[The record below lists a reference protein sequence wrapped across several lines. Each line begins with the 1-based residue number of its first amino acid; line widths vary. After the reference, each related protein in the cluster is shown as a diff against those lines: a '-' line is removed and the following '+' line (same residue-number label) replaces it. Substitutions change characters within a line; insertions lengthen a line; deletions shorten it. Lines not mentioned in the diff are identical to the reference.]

1 MRRFAPQLNGFAL
14 YDIKLTRYDIYRYS
28 ISFMSL
34 SRADSISPKTLEK
47 VNSMLKSSDSESV
60 HSSDDDESVHTSK
73 LVVDLHKMPAG
84 QYEYYT
90 DTSCIMNQM
99 LLYIYHTIN
108 NLVHIPASG
117 DGSGGESHPV
127 PLKLRRRPYKY
138 DKEDFCYVQIGYG
151 NYKYTYTAPA
161 TKTEPEK
168 TAEFLITYRQEG
180 KIVGTH
186 DEATKFEYIKILTDS
201 PVVFHHFYRE
211 SDNFL
216 ENNEHD
222 VSKLHVYVM
231 SKYGEWM
238 RYNKIPSRT
247 LDTVYFDEKLKQKMR
262 ADIMDF
268 MKKEK
273 EYEEF
278 GIPYKKN
285 YLLTGIP
292 GSGKTSIIK
301 AMCKEIGYNLCI
313 FSINHD
319 TDNNTALAAFR
330 DIPPKSVLLFEDIDC
345 LFEKRTGTQE
355 NKSTFTFSNLLNLLD
370 GVFFRKGLISF
381 ITTNHPESLDHA
393 LLRQGR
399 TDMIIHMN
407 YPKKVDV
414 KHLFRDMMRKEE
426 MTAEELDRDFDR
438 FYEHIHTKTITMA
451 GIVGFLFRY
460 RKEWAANISELLDT
474 DKFIKEVTRNVE
486 DSKLYS

>member
-1 MRRFAPQLNGFAL
+1 
-14 YDIKLTRYDIYRYS
+14 
-28 ISFMSL
+28 
-34 SRADSISPKTLEK
+34 
-47 VNSMLKSSDSESV
+47 
-60 HSSDDDESVHTSK
+60 
-73 LVVDLHKMPAG
+73 
-84 QYEYYT
+84 
-90 DTSCIMNQM
+90 
-99 LLYIYHTIN
+99 
-108 NLVHIPASG
+108 
-117 DGSGGESHPV
+117 
-127 PLKLRRRPYKY
+127 LRRRPYKY

-151 NYKYTYTAPA
+151 NYKYTYTVPA

-168 TAEFLITYRQEG
+168 STEFLITYCQQDN
-180 KIVGTH
+180 IVGSQ
-186 DEATKFEYIKILTDS
+186 DDAKKFEYMKIRTDS
-201 PVVFHHFYRE
+201 PQVFHHFYRE

-222 VSKLHVYVM
+222 DSKLHVYVM
-231 SKYGEWM
+231 TKYGEWL

-262 ADIMDF
+262 SDIIDF
-268 MKKEK
+268 LKMEK
-273 EYEEF
+273 EYDEF

-319 TDNNTALAAFR
+319 TDNNTALSAFR

-414 KHLFRDMMRKEE
+414 KHLFRDMLRKEE
-426 MTAEELDRDFDR
+426 MTAEEIDREFDK
-438 FYEHIHTKTITMA
+438 FYDHINKKTITMA

-460 RKEWAANISELLDT
+460 RKNWADNINELLDA

>member
-1 MRRFAPQLNGFAL
+1 M
-14 YDIKLTRYDIYRYS
+14 S
-28 ISFMSL
+28 IE
-34 SRADSISPKTLEK
+34 RADSVSPDDCAAQYKYA
-47 VNSMLKSSDSESV
+47 NSMLRTCPATATPDNSDS
-60 HSSDDDESVHTSK
+60 DDESVKTSK

-90 DTSCIMNQM
+90 DASSIMNQM
-99 LLYIYHTIN
+99 LLYIYHTIQH
-108 NLVHIPASG
+108 LVHIPDASP
-117 DGSGGESHPV
+117 DAATSPV
-127 PLKLRRRPYKY
+127 AQPIPIKLRRRPYKY
-138 DKEDFCYVQIGYG
+138 DKEDFCYSQIGHG
-151 NYKYTYTAPA
+151 TYKYTYTVAA
-161 TKTEPEK
+161 TKTEPEQS
-168 TAEFLITYRQEG
+168 AEFFITYRQED
-180 KIVGTH
+180 KIVGTS
-186 DEATKFEYIKILTDS
+186 DCPQKFEYMKIRTDS

-216 ENNEHD
+216 ENNEQD

-231 SKYGEWM
+231 TKYGEWC

-262 ADIMDF
+262 ADIIDF
-268 MKKEK
+268 LKKEK
-273 EYEEF
+273 EYDEF

-345 LFEKRTGTQE
+345 LFEKRTGTTD
-355 NKSTFTFSNLLNLLD
+355 NKSAFTFSNLLNLLD

-426 MTAEELDRDFDR
+426 MTAEEIEREYDK
-438 FYEHIHTKTITMA
+438 FYEHIYNKKITMA

-460 RKEWAANISELLDT
+460 RKTWAENINELLDA

-486 DSKLYS
+486 DSKLYA

>member
-1 MRRFAPQLNGFAL
+1 
-14 YDIKLTRYDIYRYS
+14 
-28 ISFMSL
+28 MSL
-34 SRADSISPKTLEK
+34 ERADSISPEEADQYKKANSALKTCYSE
-47 VNSMLKSSDSESV
+47 SGISSD
-60 HSSDDDESVHTSK
+60 DDDESVQNSK
-73 LVVDLHKMPAG
+73 LVVDLQKMPAG

-90 DTSCIMNQM
+90 DTSSIMNQM
-99 LLYIYHTIN
+99 LLYMYHTIQH
-108 NLVHIPASG
+108 LVHIA
-117 DGSGGESHPV
+117 DVSGGDVSGSDIQPV
-127 PLKLRRRPYKY
+127 IPLKLRRRPYKY

-151 NYKYTYTAPA
+151 DYKYTYTVPA

-168 TAEFLITYRQEG
+168 TAEFVITYRQQD

-186 DEATKFEYIKILTDS
+186 DEATKFEYIKIRTDS
-201 PVVFHHFYRE
+201 PVIFHHFYRE

-216 ENNEHD
+216 ENNEQD

-262 ADIMDF
+262 ADIIDF
-268 MKKEK
+268 LKKEK
-273 EYEEF
+273 EYDEF

-370 GVFFRKGLISF
+370 GVFFPQGAHF
-381 ITTNHPESLDHA
+381 IYYNESSGEFGSRVIA
-393 LLRQGR
+393 SG
-399 TDMIIHMN
+399 TDR
-407 YPKKVDV
+407 YDYSYE
-414 KHLFRDMMRKEE
+414 LSEE
-426 MTAEELDRDFDR
+426 GGCQT
-438 FYEHIHTKTITMA
+438 
-451 GIVGFLFRY
+451 
-460 RKEWAANISELLDT
+460 
-474 DKFIKEVTRNVE
+474 FIP
-486 DSKLYS
+486 

>member
-1 MRRFAPQLNGFAL
+1 M
-14 YDIKLTRYDIYRYS
+14 IYQYPEFHS
-28 ISFMSL
+28 IMSL
-34 SRADSISPKTLEK
+34 ERADSISPEQSDQYKK
-47 VNSMLKSSDSESV
+47 ANSMLRTCPNTTTSENSDS
-60 HSSDDDESVHTSK
+60 DDESAEHSK
-73 LVVDLHKMPAG
+73 LVVDLNKMPTG

-90 DTSCIMNQM
+90 DSPSISNQM
-99 LLYIYHTIN
+99 LLYVYHTIH
-108 NLVHIPASG
+108 NLVHIPDGSG
-117 DGSGGESHPV
+117 DGSAGLI

-138 DKEDFCYVQIGYG
+138 DKEDFCYSQIGYG
-151 NYKYTYTAPA
+151 NYKYTYTVPA

-168 TAEFLITYRQEG
+168 SAEFLINYRQED
-180 KIVGTH
+180 KIVGTA
-186 DEATKFEYIKILTDS
+186 DSATKFESMTIRTDS
-201 PVVFHHFYRE
+201 PVIFHHFYRE

-216 ENNEHD
+216 ENNEQD

-231 SKYGEWM
+231 SKYGEWL

-262 ADIMDF
+262 ADIIDF
-268 MKKEK
+268 LKKEK
-273 EYEEF
+273 EYDEF

-319 TDNNTALAAFR
+319 TDNNTALSAFR

-345 LFEKRTGTQE
+345 LFEKRTGTTE

-426 MTAEELDRDFDR
+426 MTAEEIDREFDK
-438 FYEHIHTKTITMA
+438 FYEHINKKTITMA
-451 GIVGFLFRY
+451 GFVGFLFRY
-460 RKEWAANISELLDT
+460 RKNWAENIDELLDA

-486 DSKLYS
+486 DSKLYA

>member
-1 MRRFAPQLNGFAL
+1 
-14 YDIKLTRYDIYRYS
+14 
-28 ISFMSL
+28 MSL
-34 SRADSISPKTLEK
+34 ERADSISPN
-47 VNSMLKSSDSESV
+47 NSDSQYKRENTMLKSIENDTSS
-60 HSSDDDESVHTSK
+60 SSDDETTAPNK
-73 LVVDLHKMPAG
+73 LVIDLKKMPQG

-90 DTSCIMNQM
+90 DSKGVINQI
-99 LLYIYHTIN
+99 LLYMYHTIQN
-108 NLVHIPASG
+108 IVYIPSASNA
-117 DGSGGESHPV
+117 SSTVSPI

-138 DKEDFCYVQIGYG
+138 DKDDCCYAHMGYG
-151 NYKYTYTAPA
+151 DYMYTYTIPA
-161 TKTEPEK
+161 TKTDPEK
-168 TAEFLITYRQEG
+168 TANFLIYYHQEG
-180 KIVGTH
+180 TIVGTH
-186 DEATKFEYIKILTDS
+186 DGAEKFEHMIIRTDS
-201 PVVFHHFYRE
+201 PQIFHHFYRE

-216 ENNEHD
+216 ENNECD
-222 VSKLHVYVM
+222 ETKLHVFVM

-247 LDTVYFDEKLKQKMR
+247 LDTVYFDEKLKQKIR

-268 MKKEK
+268 LKKEK
-273 EYEEF
+273 EYDEF

-301 AMCKEIGYNLCI
+301 AMCNEIGYNLCI

-319 TDNNTALAAFR
+319 VDNNTALAAFR

-345 LFEKRTGTQE
+345 IFEKRTSTTE
-355 NKSTFTFSNLLNLLD
+355 NKSSFTFSNLLNLLD

-381 ITTNHPESLDHA
+381 ITTNHPENLDHA

-414 KHLFRDMMRKEE
+414 KHMFRDMMRKEE
-426 MTAEELDRDFDR
+426 LTAEEIDREFDK
-438 FYEHIHTKTITMA
+438 FYARIHQKTITMA
-451 GIVGFLFRY
+451 GLVGFLFRY
-460 RKEWAANISELLDT
+460 RRNWAENINELLDA

-486 DSKLYS
+486 DSKLYA

>member
-1 MRRFAPQLNGFAL
+1 
-14 YDIKLTRYDIYRYS
+14 
-28 ISFMSL
+28 MSL
-34 SRADSISPKTLEK
+34 ERADSISPENCAAEYKK
-47 VNSMLKSSDSESV
+47 ANSMLKTSDSEGNN
-60 HSSDDDESVHTSK
+60 SSDDDESVQKSK
-73 LVVDLHKMPAG
+73 LVVDLHKLPAG

-90 DTSCIMNQM
+90 DTSSVMNQM
-99 LLYIYHTIN
+99 LLYMYHTIQY
-108 NLVHIPASG
+108 LVHIPDSG
-117 DGSGGESHPV
+117 CDDPSGPTTI

-138 DKEDFCYVQIGYG
+138 DNEDFCYAQIGYG
-151 NYKYTYTAPA
+151 TYKYTYTVGE

-168 TAEFLITYRQEG
+168 SAEFFITYRQQD

-186 DEATKFEYIKILTDS
+186 DEAAKYEYMTIRTDS
-201 PVVFHHFYRE
+201 PVIFHHFYRE

-216 ENNEHD
+216 ENNEQD
-222 VSKLHVYVM
+222 DSKLHVYVM
-231 SKYGEWM
+231 TKYGEWM

-268 MKKEK
+268 LKKEK
-273 EYEEF
+273 EYDEF

-319 TDNNTALAAFR
+319 TDNNTALSAFR

-345 LFEKRTGTQE
+345 LFDKRTGTQD

-426 MTAEELDRDFDR
+426 MTAEEIDREFDR
-438 FYEHIHTKTITMA
+438 FYEHINNKTITMA

-460 RKEWAANISELLDT
+460 RRTWSENINELLDA

-486 DSKLYS
+486 DSKLYA

>member
-1 MRRFAPQLNGFAL
+1 MNYKSIP
-14 YDIKLTRYDIYRYS
+14 YS
-28 ISFMSL
+28 ISFHSMSL
-34 SRADSISPKTLEK
+34 DRADSVSPDNCVAQYKK
-47 VNSMLKSSDSESV
+47 AKSMLQSSSDSDSDNESTE
-60 HSSDDDESVHTSK
+60 HSK
-73 LVVDLHKMPAG
+73 LVVDLNKMPEG

-90 DTSCIMNQM
+90 DASSIMNQM
-99 LLYIYHTIN
+99 LLYIYHTIH
-108 NLVHIPASG
+108 NLVHIPDGGG
-117 DGSGGESHPV
+117 DGDDSAGAVPV

-138 DKEDFCYVQIGYG
+138 DKEDFCYSQIGYG
-151 NYKYTYTAPA
+151 NYKYTYTVPA
-161 TKTEPEK
+161 TKTDPEK
-168 TAEFLITYRQEG
+168 SAEFLITYRQES
-180 KIVGTH
+180 KIVGTA
-186 DEATKFEYIKILTDS
+186 DSAVKFEYMTVRTDS
-201 PVVFHHFYRE
+201 PVIFHHFYRE

-216 ENNEHD
+216 ENNEQD

-231 SKYGEWM
+231 TKYGEWM

-262 ADIMDF
+262 ADIIDF
-268 MKKEK
+268 LKKEK
-273 EYEEF
+273 EYDEF

-285 YLLTGIP
+285 YLITGIP

-319 TDNNTALAAFR
+319 TDNNTALSAFR

-345 LFEKRTGTQE
+345 LFEKRTGTTE

-414 KHLFRDMMRKEE
+414 KHLFRDMMRKEA
-426 MTAEELDRDFDR
+426 MTAEEIDREFDK
-438 FYEHIHTKTITMA
+438 FYEHINKKTITMA
-451 GIVGFLFRY
+451 GLVGFLFRY
-460 RKEWAANISELLDT
+460 RKNWAENINELLDT

-486 DSKLYS
+486 DSKLYA

>member
-1 MRRFAPQLNGFAL
+1 
-14 YDIKLTRYDIYRYS
+14 
-28 ISFMSL
+28 MSL
-34 SRADSISPKTLEK
+34 ERADSISPEQSDQYKK
-47 VNSMLKSSDSESV
+47 ANSMLRTCPNTTTPENSDS
-60 HSSDDDESVHTSK
+60 DDESAENSK
-73 LVVDLHKMPAG
+73 LVVDLNKMPTG

-90 DTSCIMNQM
+90 DSPSISNQM
-99 LLYIYHTIN
+99 LLYVYHTIH
-108 NLVHIPASG
+108 NLVHIPDGILGSG
-117 DGSGGESHPV
+117 DGSAGPI

-138 DKEDFCYVQIGYG
+138 DKEDFCYSQIGYG
-151 NYKYTYTAPA
+151 NYKYTYTVPA

-168 TAEFLITYRQEG
+168 SAEFLINYRQED
-180 KIVGTH
+180 KIVGTA
-186 DEATKFEYIKILTDS
+186 DSATKFESMTIRTDS
-201 PVVFHHFYRE
+201 PVIFHHFYRE

-216 ENNEHD
+216 ENNEQD

-231 SKYGEWM
+231 SKYGEWL

-262 ADIMDF
+262 ADIIDF
-268 MKKEK
+268 LKKEK
-273 EYEEF
+273 EYDEF

-319 TDNNTALAAFR
+319 TDNNTALSAFR

-345 LFEKRTGTQE
+345 LFEKRTGTTE

-426 MTAEELDRDFDR
+426 MTAEEIDREFDK
-438 FYEHIHTKTITMA
+438 FYEHINKKTITMA
-451 GIVGFLFRY
+451 GFVGFLFRY
-460 RKEWAANISELLDT
+460 RKNWAENIDELLDA

-486 DSKLYS
+486 DSKLYA

>member
-1 MRRFAPQLNGFAL
+1 MIYISIRFH
-14 YDIKLTRYDIYRYS
+14 S
-28 ISFMSL
+28 ILMSL
-34 SRADSISPKTLEK
+34 ERADSISPEEAAQYRKA
-47 VNSMLKSSDSESV
+47 NSTLKSSESESS
-60 HSSDDDESVHTSK
+60 HSSDDDESVQNSK

-90 DTSCIMNQM
+90 DLGSVMNQM
-99 LLYIYHTIN
+99 LLYMYHTIEH
-108 NLVHIPASG
+108 LVHIPDSVV
-117 DGSGGESHPV
+117 GSDADAAAAPAPHI

-151 NYKYTYTAPA
+151 DYKYTYTIPA

-168 TAEFLITYRQEG
+168 SAEFVITYRQQE

-186 DEATKFEYIKILTDS
+186 DEATKFEYMKIRTDS
-201 PVVFHHFYRE
+201 PVIFHHFYRE

-216 ENNEHD
+216 ENNEQD

-268 MKKEK
+268 LKKEK
-273 EYEEF
+273 EYDEF

-407 YPKKVDV
+407 YPKKIDV

-426 MTAEELDRDFDR
+426 MTSEEIDREFDK
-438 FYEHIHTKTITMA
+438 FYEHINKKTITMA
-451 GIVGFLFRY
+451 GLVGFLFRY
-460 RKEWAANISELLDT
+460 RKSWADNINELLDA

-486 DSKLYS
+486 ESKLYA

>member
-1 MRRFAPQLNGFAL
+1 
-14 YDIKLTRYDIYRYS
+14 
-28 ISFMSL
+28 MSL
-34 SRADSISPKTLEK
+34 ERADSISPEQADQYRKA
-47 VNSMLKSSDSESV
+47 NSMLKTCYSESGISSDADSESGAE
-60 HSSDDDESVHTSK
+60 ESSK
-73 LVVDLHKMPAG
+73 LFIDLKKMPAG

-90 DTSCIMNQM
+90 ETSTIINQM
-99 LLYIYHTIN
+99 LLYMYHTIN
-108 NLVHIPASG
+108 NLVFLPR
-117 DGSGGESHPV
+117 GETIADATNPM

-151 NYKYTYTAPA
+151 TYKYTYAVPA
-161 TKTEPEK
+161 TKTEPK
-168 TAEFLITYRQEG
+168 TSAEFFITYLQED
-180 KIVGTH
+180 KIVGT
-186 DEATKFEYIKILTDS
+186 DDAAAKFEYIKILTDS

-216 ENNEHD
+216 ENNEVD
-222 VSKLHVYVM
+222 DSKLHVYVM

-262 ADIMDF
+262 ADIIDF
-268 MKKEK
+268 LKKEK
-273 EYEEF
+273 EYDEF

-426 MTAEELDRDFDR
+426 MTPEEIDREFDK
-438 FYEHIHTKTITMA
+438 FYEHINKKTITMA

-460 RKEWAANISELLDT
+460 RRTWPENINELLDA

-486 DSKLYS
+486 DSKLYA

>member
-1 MRRFAPQLNGFAL
+1 
-14 YDIKLTRYDIYRYS
+14 
-28 ISFMSL
+28 MSL
-34 SRADSISPKTLEK
+34 ERADSISPHASASDIR
-47 VNSMLKSSDSESV
+47 NSKLQSNNSSDSDSG
-60 HSSDDDESVHTSK
+60 DENTDSSK
-73 LVVDLHKMPAG
+73 LVVDLNKMPEG

-90 DTSCIMNQM
+90 DSNNIMNQM
-99 LLYIYHTIN
+99 LLYMYHTIEN
-108 NLVHIPASG
+108 IVHIPSSSN
-117 DGSGGESHPV
+117 GSNGSNDSNGSIDDNSVKEIPV

-151 NYKYTYTAPA
+151 EYKYTYTIPA

-168 TAEFLITYRQEG
+168 SAVFFITYRQED
-180 KIVGTH
+180 KVVGTA
-186 DEATKFEYIKILTDS
+186 DSAEKFESMRIRTDS
-201 PVVFHHFYRE
+201 PIVFHHFYRE

-216 ENNEHD
+216 ENNERD
-222 VSKLHVYVM
+222 DTKLHVYVM

-247 LDTVYFDEKLKQKMR
+247 LDTVYFDEKLKQKIR
-262 ADIMDF
+262 VDIMDF
-268 MKKEK
+268 LKKEK
-273 EYEEF
+273 EYDEF

-301 AMCKEIGYNLCI
+301 ALCKEIGYNLCI

-345 LFEKRTGTQE
+345 IFEKRTGTQE

-370 GVFFRKGLISF
+370 GVFYRKGLISF

-414 KHLFRDMMRKEE
+414 KHLFRDMMRKEDLN
-426 MTAEELDRDFDR
+426 AEEIDREFDR
-438 FYEHIHTKTITMA
+438 FYEHIQKKTITMA
-451 GIVGFLFRY
+451 GLVGFLFRY
-460 RKEWAANISELLDT
+460 RKNWAENIVELLDT

-486 DSKLYS
+486 DSKLYA

>member
-1 MRRFAPQLNGFAL
+1 
-14 YDIKLTRYDIYRYS
+14 
-28 ISFMSL
+28 MSL
-34 SRADSISPKTLEK
+34 ERADSNSPSSCEK
-47 VNSMLKSSDSESV
+47 QYQLANSMLTATNIESSDTDSEAGA
-60 HSSDDDESVHTSK
+60 DRPPIK
-73 LVVDLHKMPAG
+73 LFIDLKKMPVG

-90 DTSCIMNQM
+90 ENSSIINQM
-99 LLYIYHTIN
+99 LLYVYHTIQN
-108 NLVHIPASG
+108 VVYLKPTQDKDKDKDKEQVP
-117 DGSGGESHPV
+117 PT

-138 DKEDFCYVQIGYG
+138 DKDDFCYVQMGYG
-151 NYKYTYTAPA
+151 DYKYTYTVPA
-161 TKTEPEK
+161 TKTDPER
-168 TAEFLITYRQEG
+168 TTELLISYRQEE
-180 KIVGTH
+180 KTVGTH
-186 DEATKFEYIKILTDS
+186 DAAEKFEAMTVLTDS
-201 PVVFHHFYRE
+201 PEIFHHFYRE

-216 ENNEHD
+216 ENNEQD
-222 VSKLHVYVM
+222 ESKLHIYVM

-247 LDTVYFDEKLKQKMR
+247 LDTVYFDDKLKIKLR
-262 ADIMDF
+262 ADITDF
-268 MKKEK
+268 LKKEK
-273 EYEEF
+273 EYDEF

-292 GSGKTSIIK
+292 GSGKTSMIK
-301 AMCKEIGYNLCI
+301 AMCREIGYSLCI

-319 TDNNTALAAFR
+319 VDNNTALAAFR

-345 LFEKRTGTQE
+345 LFEKRTSSSE
-355 NKSTFTFSNLLNLLD
+355 NKSQFTFSHLLNLLD
-370 GVFFRKGLISF
+370 GVFSRKGLISF
-381 ITTNHPESLDHA
+381 ITTNHPEDLDHA

-426 MTAEELDRDFDR
+426 LTAEEIDRDFDR
-438 FYEHIHTKTITMA
+438 FYEHIQKKTITMA

-460 RKEWAANISELLDT
+460 RRAWVDNINELLDA

-486 DSKLYS
+486 DSKLYA

>member
-1 MRRFAPQLNGFAL
+1 
-14 YDIKLTRYDIYRYS
+14 
-28 ISFMSL
+28 MSL
-34 SRADSISPKTLEK
+34 ERADSTSPHSCEK
-47 VNSMLKSSDSESV
+47 QYQLSKSVLTTTNIETSDTDSETGNERPHAKIV
-60 HSSDDDESVHTSK
+60 I
-73 LVVDLHKMPAG
+73 DLKKMPVG

-90 DTSCIMNQM
+90 DNSSIINQM
-99 LLYIYHTIN
+99 LLYVYHTIN
-108 NLVHIPASG
+108 NVVYLSPDA
-117 DGSGGESHPV
+117 DTDATDTAAPTPTPTTTPTTT

-138 DKEDFCYVQIGYG
+138 DKDDFCYVQMGYG
-151 NYKYTYTAPA
+151 EYKYMYTVPA
-161 TKTEPEK
+161 TNTEPEK
-168 TAEFLITYRQEG
+168 TTEFRISYRQED
-180 KIVGTH
+180 KTVGTH
-186 DEATKFEYIKILTDS
+186 DGAEKFETMTVRTDS
-201 PVVFHHFYRE
+201 PEIFHHFYRE

-216 ENNEHD
+216 ENNEQD
-222 VSKLHVYVM
+222 ESKLHIFVM

-247 LDTVYFDEKLKQKMR
+247 LDTVYFDEKLKIKLR
-262 ADIMDF
+262 ADITDF
-268 MKKEK
+268 LKKEK
-273 EYEEF
+273 EYDEF

-301 AMCKEIGYNLCI
+301 AMCREIGYSLCI

-319 TDNNTALAAFR
+319 VDNNTALAAFR

-345 LFEKRTGTQE
+345 LFEKRTSSTE
-355 NKSTFTFSNLLNLLD
+355 NKSQFTFSHLLNLLD
-370 GVFFRKGLISF
+370 GVFSRKGLISF
-381 ITTNHPESLDHA
+381 ITTNHPENLDHA

-426 MTAEELDRDFDR
+426 MTPEEIDRDFDR
-438 FYEHIHTKTITMA
+438 FYEHIQKKTITMA
-451 GIVGFLFRY
+451 GLVGFLFRY
-460 RKEWAANISELLDT
+460 RRGWVDNINELLDA

-486 DSKLYS
+486 DSKLYA

>member
-1 MRRFAPQLNGFAL
+1 
-14 YDIKLTRYDIYRYS
+14 
-28 ISFMSL
+28 MSL
-34 SRADSISPKTLEK
+34 ERADSISPDNCVAQYKK
-47 VNSMLKSSDSESV
+47 ANSMLRTCPATSPDNSDS
-60 HSSDDDESVHTSK
+60 DDESAEHNK
-73 LVVDLHKMPAG
+73 LVVDLNKMPAG

-90 DTSCIMNQM
+90 DSANIMNQM
-99 LLYIYHTIN
+99 LLYMYHTIT
-108 NLVHIPASG
+108 NLVHIPDGGGGGVG
-117 DGSGGESHPV
+117 DGDTAGASAQPTPV

-138 DKEDFCYVQIGYG
+138 DKEDFCYSQIGYG
-151 NYKYTYTAPA
+151 NYKYTYTVPA
-161 TKTEPEK
+161 TKTQPEK
-168 TAEFLITYRQEG
+168 SAVFLITYRQQE
-180 KIVGTH
+180 KIIGTQ
-186 DEATKFEYIKILTDS
+186 DSAAKFEYMTIRTDS
-201 PVVFHHFYRE
+201 PVIFHHFYRE

-216 ENNEHD
+216 ENNEED

-231 SKYGEWM
+231 TKYGEWM

-268 MKKEK
+268 LKKEK
-273 EYEEF
+273 EYDEF

-319 TDNNTALAAFR
+319 TDNNTALSAFR

-345 LFEKRTGTQE
+345 LFEKRTGTTE

-426 MTAEELDRDFDR
+426 MTAEEIDREFDK
-438 FYEHIHTKTITMA
+438 FYEHIAKKTITMA
-451 GIVGFLFRY
+451 GLVGFLFRY
-460 RKEWAANISELLDT
+460 RKSWAENINELLDA

-486 DSKLYS
+486 DSKLYA

>member
-1 MRRFAPQLNGFAL
+1 
-14 YDIKLTRYDIYRYS
+14 
-28 ISFMSL
+28 MSL
-34 SRADSISPKTLEK
+34 ERADSISPEQADQYKK
-47 VNSMLKSSDSESV
+47 ANSMLRTCPTTTTSEDSDS
-60 HSSDDDESVHTSK
+60 DDESAENSK
-73 LVVDLHKMPAG
+73 LVVDLNKMPAG

-90 DTSCIMNQM
+90 DSPTISNQM
-99 LLYIYHTIN
+99 LLYVYHTIH
-108 NLVHIPASG
+108 NLVHIPDGSVGSG
-117 DGSGGESHPV
+117 DDSAGPIPV

-138 DKEDFCYVQIGYG
+138 DKEDFCYSQIGYG
-151 NYKYTYTAPA
+151 NYKYTYIVPA

-168 TAEFLITYRQEG
+168 SAEFFITYRQED
-180 KIVGTH
+180 KIVGTA
-186 DEATKFEYIKILTDS
+186 DSATKFESMTIRTDS
-201 PVVFHHFYRE
+201 PVIFHHFYRE

-216 ENNEHD
+216 ENNEQD

-262 ADIMDF
+262 ADIIDF
-268 MKKEK
+268 LKKEK
-273 EYEEF
+273 EYDEF

-426 MTAEELDRDFDR
+426 MTAEEIDREFDR
-438 FYEHIHTKTITMA
+438 FYEHINKKTITMA
-451 GIVGFLFRY
+451 GLVGFLFRY
-460 RKEWAANISELLDT
+460 RKNWAENIVELLDT

-486 DSKLYS
+486 DSKLYA

>member
-1 MRRFAPQLNGFAL
+1 
-14 YDIKLTRYDIYRYS
+14 
-28 ISFMSL
+28 MSL
-34 SRADSISPKTLEK
+34 ERADSSSPKTCAEQYK
-47 VNSMLKSSDSESV
+47 IANSALQTMNADCNHSSSSDSDTELDTDKV
-60 HSSDDDESVHTSK
+60 SK
-73 LVVDLHKMPAG
+73 LYIDLNKMPAG

-90 DTSCIMNQM
+90 DSGHIMNQM
-99 LLYIYHTIN
+99 LLYMYHTIQ
-108 NLVHIPASG
+108 NLVSLSATATATAATTDPDA
-117 DGSGGESHPV
+117 PV
-127 PLKLRRRPYKY
+127 RPTLLKLRRRPYKY
-138 DKEDFCYVQIGYG
+138 DKEDFCYLHLGYG
-151 NYKYTYTAPA
+151 EYKYMYTIPA
-161 TKTEPEK
+161 TKSEPEK
-168 TAEFLITYRQEG
+168 TSEFLISYHQED
-180 KIVGTH
+180 KTVGTH
-186 DEATKFEYIKILTDS
+186 DSPEKFESMKIRTDS
-201 PVVFHHFYRE
+201 PQAFHHFYRE

-216 ENNEHD
+216 ENNEQD
-222 VSKLHVYVM
+222 DSKLHVFVM
-231 SKYGEWM
+231 TKYGEWM

-247 LDTVYFDEKLKQKMR
+247 LDTVYFDEKLKQKLR
-262 ADIMDF
+262 ADITDF
-268 MKKEK
+268 LKKEK
-273 EYEEF
+273 DYDEF

-301 AMCKEIGYNLCI
+301 AMCKEIGYHLCI

-319 TDNNTALAAFR
+319 TDNNTALSAFR

-381 ITTNHPESLDHA
+381 ITTNHPENLDHA

-414 KHLFRDMMRKEE
+414 KHLFRDMMRKEDLD
-426 MTAEELDRDFDR
+426 AEEIERGFDR
-438 FYEHIHTKTITMA
+438 FYEHINNKTITMS
-451 GIVGFLFRY
+451 GLVGFLFRY
-460 RKEWAANISELLDT
+460 RKNWVENINELLDA

-486 DSKLYS
+486 DSKLYA

>member
-1 MRRFAPQLNGFAL
+1 
-14 YDIKLTRYDIYRYS
+14 
-28 ISFMSL
+28 MSL
-34 SRADSISPKTLEK
+34 ERANSTSPDNCVSQYRLA
-47 VNSMLKSSDSESV
+47 NSMLKSGDDESIS
-60 HSSDDDESVHTSK
+60 SSDDEPCNPNK
-73 LVVDLHKMPAG
+73 LVIDLKNMPAG
-84 QYEYYT
+84 KYEYYT
-90 DTSCIMNQM
+90 EMATIINQM
-99 LLYIYHTIN
+99 MLYVYHTIQH
-108 NLVHIPASG
+108 LVHLNPSG
-117 DGSGGESHPV
+117 ETQTTS
-127 PLKLRRRPYKY
+127 LKIRRRPYKY
-138 DKEDFCYVQIGYG
+138 DKDDFCYVQIGYG
-151 NYKYTYTAPA
+151 EYKYTYTVPA

-168 TAEFLITYRQEG
+168 TAEFMISYHQDH
-180 KIVGTH
+180 KIVGTQ
-186 DEATKFEYIKILTDS
+186 DSAEKFECMRILTDS
-201 PVVFHHFYRE
+201 PEVFHHFYRE

-216 ENNEHD
+216 ENNEFD
-222 VSKLHVYVM
+222 TTKLHVYVM

-247 LDTVYFDEKLKQKMR
+247 LDTVYFDEKLKQKIR
-262 ADIMDF
+262 TDVTEF
-268 MKKEK
+268 LKKEK
-273 EYEEF
+273 EYDEF

-301 AMCKEIGYNLCI
+301 ALCKEIGYNLCI

-319 TDNNTALAAFR
+319 VDNNTALAAFR

-345 LFEKRTGTQE
+345 LFEKRTSTSE
-355 NKSTFTFSNLLNLLD
+355 NKSTFTFSHLLNLLD

-407 YPKKVDV
+407 YPKKTDV
-414 KHLFRDMMRKEE
+414 RHLFRDMMRKEDLSS
-426 MTAEELDRDFDR
+426 EEIERDFDR
-438 FYEHIHTKTITMA
+438 FYEYIYNKKITMA

-460 RKEWAANISELLDT
+460 RRNWADNISELLDA

-486 DSKLYS
+486 ESKLYA

>member
-1 MRRFAPQLNGFAL
+1 
-14 YDIKLTRYDIYRYS
+14 
-28 ISFMSL
+28 
-34 SRADSISPKTLEK
+34 
-47 VNSMLKSSDSESV
+47 
-60 HSSDDDESVHTSK
+60 
-73 LVVDLHKMPAG
+73 
-84 QYEYYT
+84 
-90 DTSCIMNQM
+90 
-99 LLYIYHTIN
+99 
-108 NLVHIPASG
+108 
-117 DGSGGESHPV
+117 
-127 PLKLRRRPYKY
+127 
-138 DKEDFCYVQIGYG
+138 
-151 NYKYTYTAPA
+151 
-161 TKTEPEK
+161 
-168 TAEFLITYRQEG
+168 
-180 KIVGTH
+180 
-186 DEATKFEYIKILTDS
+186 
-201 PVVFHHFYRE
+201 
-211 SDNFL
+211 
-216 ENNEHD
+216 
-222 VSKLHVYVM
+222 
-231 SKYGEWM
+231 M

-262 ADIMDF
+262 ADITDF
-268 MKKEK
+268 LKKEK
-273 EYEEF
+273 EYDEF

-319 TDNNTALAAFR
+319 TDNNTALSAFR

-345 LFEKRTGTQE
+345 LFEKRTGTAE

-426 MTAEELDRDFDR
+426 MTVEEIDREFDK
-438 FYEHIHTKTITMA
+438 FYEHIAKKTITMA

-460 RKEWAANISELLDT
+460 RKAWAENINELLDA

-486 DSKLYS
+486 DSKLYA

>member
-1 MRRFAPQLNGFAL
+1 
-14 YDIKLTRYDIYRYS
+14 
-28 ISFMSL
+28 MSL
-34 SRADSISPKTLEK
+34 DRADSISPENCAAQYKK
-47 VNSMLKSSDSESV
+47 ANSMLKTPDDYDESNS
-60 HSSDDDESVHTSK
+60 SSDDECGHNSK

-90 DTSCIMNQM
+90 DASSIMNQM
-99 LLYIYHTIN
+99 LLYMYHTIQH
-108 NLVHIPASG
+108 LVSIS
-117 DGSGGESHPV
+117 DSGSGCNDPSVPTTTI

-138 DKEDFCYVQIGYG
+138 DKEDFCYAQIGYG
-151 NYKYTYTAPA
+151 DYKYTYTVPA
-161 TKTEPEK
+161 TKTEPE
-168 TAEFLITYRQEG
+168 TSAEFLINYRQQE

-186 DEATKFEYIKILTDS
+186 ETAEKFEYMKIRTDS
-201 PVVFHHFYRE
+201 PVIFHHFYRE

-216 ENNEHD
+216 ENNEQD

-262 ADIMDF
+262 ADIIDF
-268 MKKEK
+268 LKKEK
-273 EYEEF
+273 EYDEF

-426 MTAEELDRDFDR
+426 MTAEEIDREFDK
-438 FYEHIHTKTITMA
+438 FYEHITQKTITMA

-460 RKEWAANISELLDT
+460 RKAWAENINELLDA

>member
-1 MRRFAPQLNGFAL
+1 
-14 YDIKLTRYDIYRYS
+14 
-28 ISFMSL
+28 MSL
-34 SRADSISPKTLEK
+34 ERADSESPKIGEQYQLA
-47 VNSMLKSSDSESV
+47 NAMLKTQDSSDTD
-60 HSSDDDESVHTSK
+60 SDTGTDRTSTK
-73 LVVDLHKMPAG
+73 LVVDLKKMPVG
-84 QYEYYT
+84 QYQYYT
-90 DTSCIMNQM
+90 DSPGIINQM
-99 LLYIYHTIN
+99 LLYVYHTIN
-108 NLVHIPASG
+108 NLVYLPPTVHYVTNPETTKPA
-117 DGSGGESHPV
+117 PT
-127 PLKLRRRPYKY
+127 PIKLRRRPYKY
-138 DKEDFCYVQIGYG
+138 DKDDFCYAQMGYG
-151 NYKYTYTAPA
+151 EYKYTYTVPA
-161 TKTEPEK
+161 TKTDPAK
-168 TAEFLITYRQEG
+168 TTEFHMLYRQEDLT
-180 KIVGTH
+180 VGCH
-186 DEATKFEYIKILTDS
+186 DGAEKFESMTILTDS
-201 PVVFHHFYRE
+201 PEIFHHFYRE

-216 ENNEHD
+216 ENNEQD
-222 VSKLHVYVM
+222 DSKLHVFVM

-247 LDTVYFDEKLKQKMR
+247 LDTVYFDEKLKLKLR
-262 ADIMDF
+262 ADITDF
-268 MKKEK
+268 LKKEK

-301 AMCKEIGYNLCI
+301 SMCREIGYSLCI

-319 TDNNTALAAFR
+319 VDNNTALAAFR

-345 LFEKRTGTQE
+345 LFEKRTSTAE
-355 NKSTFTFSNLLNLLD
+355 NKSSFTFSNLLNLLD

-381 ITTNHPESLDHA
+381 ITTNHPENLDHA

-426 MTAEELDRDFDR
+426 MTSEEIDRDFDR
-438 FYEHIHTKTITMA
+438 FYEHIQKKTITMA
-451 GIVGFLFRY
+451 GLVGFLFRY
-460 RKEWAANISELLDT
+460 RRAWSENINELLDA

-486 DSKLYS
+486 DSKLYA